1 MAGGGTAVGGRSTL
15 GRGPRRELAST
26 GERRWRHP
34 GDRARSDGRRGGR
47 TRFFLRPTGG
57 LLQLHRHGVDRGE
70 CDPARAEFLNS
81 RLPELLVRLA
91 CKHADFSWS
100 GQQVVHLSSD
110 FERSAPSTLYGGTKA
125 AGASNFVRACHA
137 LGVRGVAAR
146 LFTVYGPGER
156 SDRLLPALLG
166 LLDTSDDLPLTDGL
180 QQRDFTY
187 VEDVSQG
194 LLRLAASPAKSGEI
208 VDLGSGRITTVREF
222 ATTVARLGG
231 ISPARLRFGA
241 LRRRVEDQ
249 RTVTAV
255 PADTKRLRELT
266 GWIPATTIEEGIR
279 RTLRRQLAHSQSL
292 TG

>member
-1 MAGGGTAVGGRSTL
+1 
-15 GRGPRRELAST
+15 
-26 GERRWRHP
+26 
-34 GDRARSDGRRGGR
+34 
-47 TRFFLRPTGG
+47 
-57 LLQLHRHGVDRGE
+57 
-70 CDPARAEFLNS
+70 
-81 RLPELLVRLA
+81 LPELLVRLA